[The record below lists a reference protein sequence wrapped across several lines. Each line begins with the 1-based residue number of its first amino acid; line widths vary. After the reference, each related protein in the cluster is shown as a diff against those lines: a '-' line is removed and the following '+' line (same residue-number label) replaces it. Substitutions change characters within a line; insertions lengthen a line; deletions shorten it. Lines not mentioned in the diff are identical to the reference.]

1 MSDNLLHKW
10 TQVTAGLD
18 WGKQRVLHDTL
29 TLAAEGK
36 IKVVYGADD
45 YDGSPCL
52 INAVGCMVKSQGET
66 PMTNEPHLVR
76 LFDSINKWFIDKGVN
91 TEGIPGHMSPL
102 AAEILV
108 QYFAP
113 LREIP
118 SGTPVG
124 EIPIAEP
131 YFVEPSDAEIQ
142 AAWEKSQAEQSE
154 RDSMNSEYDPESREE
169 KVMADIDRER
179 DY

>member
-18 WGKQRVLHDTL
+18 WGKQRVLYDTL

-52 INAVGCMVKSQGET
+52 INAVGCMVKSQNES
-66 PMTNEPHLVR
+66 PSMNEPHLVR
-76 LFDSINKWFIDKGVN
+76 LFDQINRYLNDKGVN
-91 TEGIPGHMSPL
+91 TEGDRGHMSPL

-118 SGTPVG
+118 SGTPVN
-124 EIPIAEP
+124 EVPIAEP
-131 YFVEPSDAEIQ
+131 YFVEPTDAEIQ
-142 AAWEKSQAEQSE
+142 AAWEKSQSNEAQRIE
-154 RDSMNSEYDPESREE
+154 RE
-169 KVMADIDRER
+169 ADETILSNGNN
-179 DY
+179 